1 MSKIETDKTLYK
13 LLSEPLLVP
22 DYQRDY
28 AQGRIND
35 LKILDTRVNF
45 VADII
50 AAATNQEQTHLGLVF
65 GSNNNGL
72 QGFVAVDGQ
81 QRLTTCFL
89 YHLYISKSL
98 AGQADENLSI
108 RLRKFGW
115 FGRIYASEF
124 TEFLFDSVW
133 DVKPNKT
140 LSATFKQ
147 SKDYFTIWEKDPTV
161 NNMLVMLDEIHKQM
175 SKIKDYTLKD
185 IESNLIS
192 DNCKLNFDYMKL
204 EAGTDEFQYQKMNS
218 RGRDLTTYELFKQ
231 KFISEYRISED
242 LKEKLD
248 NQWLIFFDELAA
260 KEKFDADIFLQ
271 NYINETALWM
281 GVKTSGDSYQYI
293 SQIEESKLRDNRTDV
308 GFIAFDAYKEFSQ
321 HLSEWERLTDW
332 LIINY
337 ATINQSIEKFW
348 YIDERTRLIDFFK
361 SADYQVRAV
370 NYAICHYAKNT
381 GFQTIDIENFISWW
395 RPIHNL
401 IANSEI
407 YRNNFHN
414 IINAIDKIPTNN
426 LLTYLRDENL
436 SGFSEY
442 QRDEERRKAILCL
455 EEPKLIDL
463 FYTQEKRKR
472 FHGQIGILLPDDN
485 CLSPE
490 YWECI
495 VAAYENVVGDRYISS
510 EKSDFDFIMAM
521 LTFVGNDYHH
531 DNVKGLNLKYE
542 SGYLMGHKIPARWI
556 HEMIFKFIDKRRED
570 RSMTPE
576 SFLGECIKSW
586 LNQYSAL
593 SYNEKKEHFWIKYIL
608 DNPKECE
615 KVFNDSHY
623 GRLTKKDSNL
633 WLYLKSNRN
642 DRDILLS
649 NRRKA
654 VLEHLSDLE
663 VWWIDKHDIVKR
675 YLDLP
680 YLKVVFTSDKIWIG
694 IDQNNDLVIPEKLP
708 AGVYS
713 DSWHKAWSWFP
724 DDILKNYYEPE
735 DTSFESYLET
745 LSKEL
750 RQFCE
755 MFVTN
760 LQLNNV
766 DKINPVENL

>member
-1 MSKIETDKTLYK
+1 MSKIESDKTLYK

-28 AQGRIND
+28 AQGRVND

-50 AAATNQEQTHLGLVF
+50 AAATNQEHIHLGLVF
-65 GSNNNGL
+65 GSDNNGL

-89 YHLYISKSL
+89 YHIYICKSL
-98 AGQADENLSI
+98 AGQANENLSI

-115 FGRIYASEF
+115 FGRIYVSEF
-124 TEFLFDSVW
+124 TEFLLDSVW
-133 DVKPNKT
+133 NVKPNKT
-140 LSATFKQ
+140 LSDIFKQ
-147 SKDYFTIWEKDPTV
+147 SKDYFTIWENDPTV
-161 NNMLVMLDEIHKQM
+161 NNMLVMLDEIHRQM
-175 SKIKDYTLKD
+175 SKITDYTLKD

-204 EAGTDEFQYQKMNS
+204 EPGTDEFQYQKMNS
-218 RGRDLTTYELFKQ
+218 RGRDLTSYELFKQ
-231 KFISEYRISED
+231 KFLSECHVSED

-260 KEKFDADIFLQ
+260 KEKLEADIFLQ

-281 GVKTSGDSYQYI
+281 GVKTLGDSYQYI
-293 SQIEESKLRDNRTDV
+293 SQIEKSKLRDNRTDV
-308 GFIAFDAYKEFSQ
+308 GFVAFDAYKEFSQ
-321 HLSEWERLTDW
+321 HLSEWEYLTDW
-332 LIINY
+332 LVINY
-337 ATINQSIEKFW
+337 ATINQCIEKFW
-348 YIDERTRLIDFFK
+348 YIDESTRLIDFFK

-370 NYAICHYAKNT
+370 NYAICHYAINT
-381 GFQTIDIENFISWW
+381 GYQTLDTENFVSWW

-401 IANSEI
+401 IANTEI

-414 IINAIDKIPTNN
+414 IIKAIDKLPTNS
-426 LLTYLRDENL
+426 LLTFLRDENL

-442 QRDEERRKAILCL
+442 QREEERRKALICL
-455 EEPKLIDL
+455 NEPKLIEL
-463 FYTQEKRKR
+463 FYCQEKRKR
-472 FHGQIGILLPDDN
+472 FHGQIGILLPDNN
-485 CLSPE
+485 CLSTK

-495 VAAYENVVGDRYISS
+495 VSVYENVVGDRYISS

-521 LTFVGNDYHH
+521 LTFVGNDYHQ

-542 SGYLMGHKIPARWI
+542 NGYLMGFKIPARWI
-556 HEMIFKFIDKRRED
+556 HEMIFKFIDKKKED
-570 RSMTPE
+570 GSLTPE
-576 SFLGECIKSW
+576 NFLGECRKAW
-586 LNQYSAL
+586 LSGYSTL
-593 SYNEKKEHFWIKYIL
+593 SYKEKKEHFWIKYIL

-615 KVFNDSHY
+615 KLFNDSHY
-623 GRLTKKDSNL
+623 GKLTKKDSNL

-649 NRRKA
+649 NRRKE

-663 VWWIDKHDIVKR
+663 VWWIDKHDVVKR
-675 YLDLP
+675 YSDFP

-694 IDQNNDLVIPEKLP
+694 IDHNNELVMPEKLP
-708 AGVYS
+708 DNIHS
-713 DSWHKAWSWFP
+713 DFWHKAWSWFP
-724 DDILKNYYEPE
+724 DDILNNYYEHE
-735 DTSFESYLET
+735 DESFISYVET

-750 RQFCE
+750 RRFCE
-755 MFVTN
+755 KFIAN
-760 LQLNNV
+760 LNLNTLE
-766 DKINPVENL
+766 ENKSVHGI